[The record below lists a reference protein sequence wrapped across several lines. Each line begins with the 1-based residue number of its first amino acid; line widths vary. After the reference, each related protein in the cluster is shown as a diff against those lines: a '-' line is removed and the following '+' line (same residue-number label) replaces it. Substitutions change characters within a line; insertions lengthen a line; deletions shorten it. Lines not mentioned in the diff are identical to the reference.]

1 MEDNGGDEVDVLE
14 DAEALE
20 PADVPQP
27 DRLVHAARQDEE
39 VLAPGDVEQVA
50 GVAGV
55 GDEGP
60 VHEDVADAVRV
71 RHVVLDGLLL
81 LLLFPRHRLRVVL
94 HLVSPPHVVEVV
106 VLFPANFIRNRR
118 LDELYNVNLY

>member
-1 MEDNGGDEVDVLE
+1 MEDDSSDKVDVLE
-14 DAEALE
+14 DAKTLE

-60 VHEDVADAVRV
+60 VHEDVADVVRV

-81 LLLFPRHRLRVVL
+81 LLLLPRHRLRVIL

-106 VLFPANFIRNRR
+106 VLFPANFIENIR
-118 LDELYNVNLY
+118 LDV

>member
-60 VHEDVADAVRV
+60 VHEDVADAVGV
-71 RHVVLDGLLL
+71 RHVVLICDFGIIC
-81 LLLFPRHRLRVVL
+81 H
-94 HLVSPPHVVEVV
+94 
-106 VLFPANFIRNRR
+106 ARR
-118 LDELYNVNLY
+118 LKLYKTLPTFTEFNKTSSNSTKLWNT